1 MLRFL
6 VRLLLAAAISFP
18 IFAQE
23 KQVRLPYTVLL
34 WPNGAPGAKGSAAI
48 DKPALTIYPVAGRQK
63 VPTGV
68 LVCPGGGYVH
78 LAMNHEGRQIA
89 AWLNSYGITAFVLRY
104 RLGPKYHYP
113 VELEDAKRAIRYA
126 RAHAGEFGIDPNRI
140 GVWGFSAGGHLASM
154 LGTHFD
160 AGNTTSSDPIE
171 RESSR
176 PDFMILAYP
185 VITFEEPYLH
195 RGSRNALLGPN
206 PPKAL
211 VDLLSNERQV
221 TAQTPPTFLFQTAD
235 DPVVPVQN
243 SVEFFLALRK
253 AGVPAELH
261 IYQHGPHGVGL
272 ARNDPA
278 LASWP
283 DLLAAWLKERG
294 LRNPERQRGS
304 KAE

>member
-1 MLRFL
+1 MH
-6 VRLLLAAAISFP
+6 LLIAAAVSLP
-18 IFAQE
+18 AFAQAE
-23 KQVRLPYTVLL
+23 PATLPYTVLL
-34 WPNGAPGAKGSAAI
+34 WPNGAPGAKGNAPI
-48 DKPALTIYPVAGRQK
+48 DKPALTIYPVVGKPK

-89 AWLNSYGITAFVLRY
+89 GWLNSYGITAFVLRY
-104 RLGPKYHYP
+104 RLGPKYRYP
-113 VELEDAKRAIRYA
+113 IELDDAKRAMRYA
-126 RAHAGEFGIDPNRI
+126 RAHAAELGIDPQRI
-140 GVWGFSAGGHLASM
+140 GVWGFSAGGHLAST

-160 AGNTTSSDPIE
+160 TGNSGSSDPIE

-185 VITFEEPYLH
+185 VITMEEPYVH

-206 PPKAL
+206 PSPAL
-211 VDLLSNERQV
+211 LALLSNERQV

-278 LASWP
+278 LESWP

-294 LRNPERQRGS
+294 LR
-304 KAE
+304 

>member
-1 MLRFL
+1 M
-6 VRLLLAAAISFP
+6 AAVSLPAFG
-18 IFAQE
+18 QE
-23 KQVRLPYTVLL
+23 KGPVEIPYTVLL
-34 WPNGAPGAKGSAAI
+34 WPNGAPGAKGTADI
-48 DKPALTIYPVAGRQK
+48 DKPELTVYPASGPQK

-78 LAMNHEGRQIA
+78 LAMGHEGEQIA

-113 VELEDAKRAIRYA
+113 IELEDAKRGMRYA
-126 RAHAGEFGIDPNRI
+126 RAHAAKLGIDPNRI
-140 GVWGFSAGGHLASM
+140 GVWGFSAGGHLAST

-160 AGNTTSSDPIE
+160 SGNPQSSDPIE

-185 VITFEEPYLH
+185 VITMEGPYVH
-195 RGSRNALLGPN
+195 KGSRTALLGKN
-206 PPKAL
+206 PQPSLEK
-211 VDLLSNERQV
+211 LLSNQLQV
-221 TAQTPPTFLFQTAD
+221 TKETPPTFLFQTAD

-283 DLLAAWLKERG
+283 SLLAAWLKERG
-294 LRNPERQRGS
+294 LRDTD
-304 KAE
+304 